1 MEDKMP
7 MNYDCCMIIR
17 DELPSDTDAIR
28 SVVTSAFTHAPH
40 SNGTEAAIVEALR
53 AGSALTISLI
63 AEKQGEVVGHVAFSP
78 VSVGGNFLGWF
89 GLGPVAVVSD
99 EQHSG
104 IGRALIEAGLE
115 RLRVMGAQGC
125 VVLGEP
131 NYYSRFGF
139 ERDPN
144 LRFPA
149 APTEYFQRLCFY
161 DQVPSGVVEYHP
173 AFY

>member
-1 MEDKMP
+1 MTMP
-7 MNYDCCMIIR
+7 MNYGRCMVIR
-17 DELPSDTDAIR
+17 DELPPDIGAIQ
-28 SVVTSAFTHAPH
+28 SVVTSAFAQAAH
-40 SNGTEAAIVEALR
+40 SSGTEAAIVEALR
-53 AGSALTISLI
+53 GNRALTISLV
-63 AEKQGEVVGHVAFSP
+63 AVEQGEVVGHVAFSP
-78 VSVGGNFLGWF
+78 ISVSGNFVGWF

-99 EQHSG
+99 EQHRG

-115 RLRVMGAQGC
+115 RLKAMGANGC

-139 ERDPN
+139 ESDPN

-149 APTEYFQRLCFY
+149 APTEYFQRLCFH
-161 DQVPSGVVEYHP
+161 DQVPSGVVEYHA

>member
-1 MEDKMP
+1 
-7 MNYDCCMIIR
+7 MNYDCYMVIR
-17 DELPSDTDAIR
+17 DELPNDIGAIR
-28 SVVTSAFTHAPH
+28 SVVTSAFAQAPH
-40 SNGTEAAIVEALR
+40 SSGTEAAIVEALR
-53 AGSALTISLI
+53 ASGALTISLV
-63 AEKQGEVVGHVAFSP
+63 AVEQGEVVGHVAFSP
-78 VSVGGNFLGWF
+78 VTVSGNFVSWF

-99 EQHSG
+99 QQHRG

-115 RLRVMGAQGC
+115 RLKAMEAKGC

-139 ERDPN
+139 ENDPN

-149 APTEYFQRLCFY
+149 APPEYFQRLCFH
-161 DQVPSGVVEYHP
+161 DQVPSGVVEFHA